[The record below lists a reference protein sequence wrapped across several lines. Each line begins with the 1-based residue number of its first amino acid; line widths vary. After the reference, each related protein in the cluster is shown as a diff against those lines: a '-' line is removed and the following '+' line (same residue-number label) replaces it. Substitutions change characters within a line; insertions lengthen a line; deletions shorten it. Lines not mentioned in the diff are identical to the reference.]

1 MLLFKFILHL
11 SIILSKITLEKS
23 NYMSILKPFNF
34 LFFFLISFSIIGQ
47 EYLEKDSPESNGMST
62 EKLLNLNSVMH
73 SYVDNNDISAIQTAI
88 VKNGKIVHFDSY
100 GYSDISEKDIL
111 DEGDIFRIAS
121 MTKPIV
127 SLALMILFEEGKF
140 KLDDPVYKYIPEFK
154 NLTVKKRKKNKPI
167 KNDVKIIDLLRHSA
181 GFSFKGPED
190 YRKVIDMTLEQ
201 YTQDAIKTPLVY
213 EPGTQWR
220 YSSSTDIVGY
230 LVEVLSGLRLDRFL
244 KARLFDPLGMEDTF
258 FELPKFSN
266 HRLTTLYVKE
276 NEGDLVS
283 FDNKSNSPFTESV
296 ILFNGSGGLLS
307 TTSDYLK
314 FCQMLLNG
322 GSFNNA
328 KIITSETIALMKEDH
343 SIGLKYKKLIFGKKK
358 GFGLGFEVVKEN
370 DTKFG
375 SKGTFGWGG
384 MFGTYFRIDPVEKMV
399 FIYMTQSFETYDL
412 KLSDKFRSLVYESII
427 K

>member
-1 MLLFKFILHL
+1 MY
-11 SIILSKITLEKS
+11 ITLTIIFYPKKTLKKS

-34 LFFFLISFSIIGQ
+34 LLFFLISFSIIGQ

-62 EKLLNLNSVMH
+62 EKLLLLSSVMH
-73 SYVDNNDISAIQTAI
+73 SYVDNKDISAIQAAI

-100 GYSDISEKDIL
+100 GYSDISEKDKL
-111 DEGDIFRIAS
+111 DENDIFRIAS

-127 SLALMILFEEGKF
+127 SLALMMLYEEGKF

-154 NLTVKKRKKNKPI
+154 NLMVKKRKKNKPL

-190 YRKVIDMTLEQ
+190 YRKVINMTLEE

-244 KARLFDPLGMEDTF
+244 KARLFDPIGMEDTY

-283 FDNKSNSPFTESV
+283 FDNKSNSPFTENV

-322 GSFNNA
+322 GSFNNI
-328 KIITSETIALMKEDH
+328 KIINSETIELMKEDH

-384 MFGTYFRIDPVEKMV
+384 MFGTYFRIDPVEKMI
-399 FIYMTQSFETYDL
+399 FIYMTQSFETYNL

>member
-1 MLLFKFILHL
+1 
-11 SIILSKITLEKS
+11 
-23 NYMSILKPFNF
+23 MSILKPFNF
-34 LFFFLISFSIIGQ
+34 LLFFLISFSIIGQ
-47 EYLEKDSPESNGMST
+47 EFLEKDSPESNGMST
-62 EKLLNLNSVMH
+62 EKLLHLNSVMH
-73 SYVDNNDISAIQTAI
+73 SYVDNKDISAIQAAI

-100 GYSDISEKDIL
+100 GYSDISEKDKL
-111 DEGDIFRIAS
+111 NENDIFRIAS

-127 SLALMILFEEGKF
+127 SLALMILYEEGKF

-154 NLTVKKRKKNKPI
+154 NLRVKKRKKNKPL

-190 YRKVIDMTLEQ
+190 YRKVIDMTLEE
-201 YTQDAIKTPLVY
+201 YTQDAIKTPLMY

-283 FDNKSNSPFTESV
+283 FDNKSNSPFTENV

-322 GSFNNA
+322 GSFNNI
-328 KIITSETIALMKEDH
+328 KIITSETIELMKEDH

-384 MFGTYFRIDPVEKMV
+384 MFGTYFRIDPVEKMI
-399 FIYMTQSFETYDL
+399 FIYMTQSFETYNL
-412 KLSDKFRSLVYESII
+412 KLSDKFRALVYESII

>member
-1 MLLFKFILHL
+1 
-11 SIILSKITLEKS
+11 
-23 NYMSILKPFNF
+23 MSILKPFNF
-34 LFFFLISFSIIGQ
+34 LLFFLISFSIIGQ

-62 EKLLNLNSVMH
+62 EKLLHLNSVMH
-73 SYVDNNDISAIQTAI
+73 SYVDNKDISAIQAAI

-100 GYSDISEKDIL
+100 GYSDISEKDKL
-111 DEGDIFRIAS
+111 DENDIFRIAS

-127 SLALMILFEEGKF
+127 SLALMILYEEGKF

-154 NLTVKKRKKNKPI
+154 NLMVKKRKKNKPL
-167 KNDVKIIDLLRHSA
+167 KNDIKIIDLLRHSA

-190 YRKVIDMTLEQ
+190 YRKVINMTLEE
-201 YTQDAIKTPLVY
+201 YTQDAIKTPLMY

-283 FDNKSNSPFTESV
+283 FDNKSNSPFTENV

-322 GSFNNA
+322 GSFNNI
-328 KIITSETIALMKEDH
+328 KIINSETIELMKEDH

-384 MFGTYFRIDPVEKMV
+384 MFGTYFRIDPVEKMI
-399 FIYMTQSFETYDL
+399 FIYMTQSFETYNL